1 MSSKTKQK
9 RTARSIVPESAANP
23 LTNYRITSQNGTQKM
38 ELPLRD
44 VIRMREY
51 EMENKL

>member
-1 MSSKTKQK
+1 MSSKKK
-9 RTARSIVPESAANP
+9 RRTITPESITNP
-23 LTNYRITSQNGTQKM
+23 LTNYRITSQNGSQKL